1 MKKTLP
7 IMLISILSTFV
18 GCNRGNVPKFTA
30 DICSNK
36 SLNITPSD
44 RTRLLNTLGSVIVK
58 SKPIQKTWYKFTP
71 KVDSNIAYKENLF
84 MAFSNPIGTGSKV
97 LPTEGSSVLYSEDG
111 LHWSKKEDKLSGVYK
126 KIVVAKDY
134 FYAIGRVVSEASK
147 ATIVRSKDGEGWEEV
162 FSIASSNFQDI
173 KYVNGQIIA
182 VGLNGLVATS
192 KDGTSW
198 KKQKLC
204 NYSFYNIVT
213 DGKKLLISGDAGVI
227 LSSTDGEN
235 WTLLKHDIEALGMR
249 DSIYN
254 NGKYLFS
261 SNDTVLIYDKNFTPL
276 KKDTDMKNI
285 AVYKNLFVSLGSNVM
300 LSDDAKVWTKV
311 AKLKTLNINTTEV
324 NLNNFIVVG
333 SDIIFY
339 GGGR

>member
-1 MKKTLP
+1 
-7 IMLISILSTFV
+7 MLISILSTFV
-18 GCNRGNVPKFTA
+18 GCNRSYVPKFTA

-44 RTRLLNTLGSVIVK
+44 RTKFLNTLGSVTVK
-58 SKPIQKTWYKFTP
+58 SNPIQKTWYKFTP
-71 KVDSNIAYKENLF
+71 KVDSNIAYKKNLF

-97 LPTEGSSVLYSEDG
+97 LPTEGSSVLYSKDG
-111 LHWSKKEDKLSGVYK
+111 LHWSKREDKLSGVYK

-134 FYAIGRVVSEASK
+134 FYAIGRAVSEASK
-147 ATIVRSKDGEGWEEV
+147 ATIVRSKDGDNWEEV
-162 FSIASSNFQDI
+162 FSTAFSNFQDI
-173 KYVNGQIIA
+173 KYVNGRIIA

-213 DGKKLLISGDAGVI
+213 DGKKLLIAGDAGVI
-227 LSSTDGEN
+227 LSSTNGEN
-235 WTLLKHDIEALGMR
+235 WSLVKHDIEALGMR
-249 DSIYN
+249 DSVYS

-276 KKDTDMKNI
+276 KKDSDMKNI
-285 AVYKNLFVSLGSNVM
+285 AVYKNQFISLGSDVM
-300 LSDDAKVWTKV
+300 LSDDARVWTKV
-311 AKLKTLNINTTEV
+311 AKLKTLNSSRAKV
-324 NLNNFIVVG
+324 KLDNFIVVG